1 MQAVCRSL
9 RPGAGSLQSLC
20 VVAAGSCSTD
30 ELTFYSLD
38 GGAGDDENP
47 RLMSRLCGD
56 KIPGPLMVA
65 SHRLRVVFRSDDAPN
80 KRYDSGFKARYEWL
94 HPAAK
99 RPSE

>member
-1 MQAVCRSL
+1 MQAGGR
-9 RPGAGSLQSLC
+9 SLQSLC